1 MFNENYE
8 TEYNLTP
15 LQKEFKEEYHRQGAA
30 GIRKGQVA
38 RDLVSLA
45 LIPRNEKLNKESSF
59 ILHNKVQILSFSDQ
73 VRSHHK
79 ENGYRN
85 MQALG
90 KKQNHGL
97 NGNGTVTVGESCDRI
112 VDFHK
117 FPRQPHPLT
126 LEVTEGRQ
134 VAWPQGGG
142 AGLIRKTDNGY
153 SFYMG
158 RLKVNRRNKKSP
170 PQLVFHIP
178 AKHFAVTAGANA
190 VASLAGDCVLPT
202 EGRDTVLGPVR
213 GGDVIVNLTGEITF
227 SQTVKQGG
235 KYRSV
240 QAPGL
245 ALSTHDRVTFTV
257 LNRMNKV
264 HNDFALSP
272 DKIEEV
278 HDPSQW
284 LFKPMIEFDEQR
296 LTKAILDKGFKLSS
310 ELVAEV
316 LFQMSIEGTYAIR
329 RLSSA
334 KARVVR
340 RKTGELIVSYSDGKQ
355 QVLPSCAVINA
366 SVETLGQYCPRK
378 RYEWSEFSDL
388 MGDLLLPFMRDFII
402 AQAVKPGHT
411 GWDGPGILLDA
422 GFAQGLIRYAN
433 KDSQGKTKWYWD
445 CRYCLQYLQAD
456 VGAIVGPPIMYDG
469 QDSQL
474 NLGIMTVNLAFPAR
488 GDSKEKKKAHA

>member
-8 TEYNLTP
+8 TGYNLTP
-15 LQKEFKEEYHRQGAA
+15 LQKQFKEEYHRQGAA
-30 GIRKGQVA
+30 GIRKGKTA

-45 LIPRNEKLNKESSF
+45 LIPKNEKLNKESSF

-117 FPRQPHPLT
+117 FPRQPYPLT
-126 LEVTEGRQ
+126 LEVTSGK
-134 VAWPQGGG
+134 AICWPQGGG

-178 AKHFAVTAGANA
+178 AKYFEGPNP

-202 EGRDTVLGPVR
+202 EEKDTALGPVR
-213 GGDVIVNLTGEITF
+213 GGDAIVNLTGEITF
-227 SQTVKQGG
+227 SQTVKRGG

-257 LNRMNKV
+257 LNKMNRA
-264 HNDFALSP
+264 HNDFVLSP
-272 DKIEEV
+272 EKIEEV
-278 HDPSQW
+278 YDPATW
-284 LFKPMIEFDEQR
+284 LFKPMVEFDEAR

-310 ELVAEV
+310 ELIAEV
-316 LFQMSIEGTYAIR
+316 LFQMSLEGTYGIQRA
-329 RLSSA
+329 SST

-340 RKTGELIVSYSDGKQ
+340 RKTGELIVRYSDGKQ

-366 SVETLGQYCPRK
+366 SAGTLGQYCPRK
-378 RYEWSEFSDL
+378 RYEWAEFSEM

-402 AQAVKPGHT
+402 AQAVQPGHT
-411 GWDGPGILLDA
+411 EGWHGPGILLDA

-433 KDSQGKTKWYWD
+433 KDHTGKTKWYWD

-456 VGAIVGPPIMYDG
+456 VGAIVGPPIMYDS
-469 QDSQL
+469 QDPQL
-474 NLGIMTVNLAFPAR
+474 NLGVMTVNLAFP
-488 GDSKEKKKAHA
+488 KKKAHA